1 MENLHNRV
9 RWMDYKGT
17 KILVIDF
24 SGLKTGAEV
33 KQVTDI
39 SEKIHSA
46 QPLRSVRRLTIA
58 RNVFFIEDARKVIA
72 EYTPK
77 ILKYTIASASIGFTD
92 RKTII
97 MKTINANMKDFE
109 TEEDAAEWLSQQE

>member
-1 MENLHNRV
+1 M
-9 RWMDYKGT
+9 
-17 KILVIDF
+17 
-24 SGLKTGAEV
+24 
-33 KQVTDI
+33 TDI
-39 SEKIHSA
+39 SEKIHAA

-92 RKTII
+92 RKAII

-109 TEEDAAEWLSQQE
+109 TEEEAMEWLKTGVRCGGRKISQRI